1 MTTAALHSVPRPA
14 IEPDLGIKDVLRDTR
29 SLYKRLFLRSL
40 TLGFL
45 VFGAL
50 ELVRVVMSQTAGV
63 TPGEAALVG
72 VGLSFIGTSLV
83 QGALADSVRDVH
95 LGAEPAGIR
104 ASYERAA
111 ARLESLVGVSILST
125 VGITLGFVCL
135 IVPGF
140 IFMTRWAVA
149 VPVVMYEGASPR
161 AALRRS
167 QALVAGHNRAVL
179 TVVLN
184 AAFRVAIAGVLIS
197 IAASSA
203 GGLLGFWLGTTF
215 GAALTTPYLAHTL
228 SVLYYRLTEP
238 ERPLIPQAGKPWVSV
253 WSVQDEA
260 AENATESLSDEQERK
275 FDEREK
281 QWGS

>member
-1 MTTAALHSVPRPA
+1 MTTAALHIPGFA
-14 IEPDLGIKDVLRDTR
+14 IEPDLGIKDVLRDTP

-50 ELVRVVMSQTAGV
+50 ELVRVFMSRTPAV

-72 VGLSFIGTSLV
+72 IGLSFIGTSLV

-95 LGAEPAGIR
+95 VGAEPAGIR

-111 ARLESLVGVSILST
+111 ARLGSLVGVAILSA
-125 VGITLGFVCL
+125 VGISLGFLCL
-135 IVPGF
+135 IVPG
-140 IFMTRWAVA
+140 IVFMTRWAVA

-167 QALVAGHNRAVL
+167 QALVAGHGRAVL
-179 TVVLN
+179 TVLLN

-197 IAASSA
+197 VAAASV
-203 GGLLGFWLGTTF
+203 GGLLAYWLGATL
-215 GAALTTPYLAHTL
+215 GAALTTPYMAHTL

-238 ERPLIPQAGKPWVSV
+238 ERPLIPEPGKRWVSV
-253 WSVQDEA
+253 WNAHDEA
-260 AENATESLSDEQERK
+260 AAESLADEQMRK

-281 QWGS
+281 QWGG